1 MPDPSG
7 IGEPKKIN
15 ARGTTAEIRE
25 YIPVHPNP
33 FHPKGIFQS
42 AFCVYRKHRDKRLSR
57 LRVLEGGSVKTQME
71 RTKSIKSLEKFFVRR
86 EKKAME
92 DIKR

>member
-1 MPDPSG
+1 M
-7 IGEPKKIN
+7 I
-15 ARGTTAEIRE
+15 AEIRE